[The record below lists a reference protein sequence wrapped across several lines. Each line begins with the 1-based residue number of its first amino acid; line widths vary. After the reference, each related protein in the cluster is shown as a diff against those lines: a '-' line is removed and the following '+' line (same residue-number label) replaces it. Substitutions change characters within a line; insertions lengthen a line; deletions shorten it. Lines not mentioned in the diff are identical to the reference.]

1 MIRLDAARYEP
12 FLWQESIE
20 LKEDE
25 KRDLELLE
33 ASPVRCQGSLTFTA
47 PDFLLHAEHTETGK
61 CQKHRSQQYVFSHV
75 LPSRAAGN

>member
-33 ASPVRCQGSLTFTA
+33 ADPW
-47 PDFLLHAEHTETGK
+47 
-61 CQKHRSQQYVFSHV
+61 
-75 LPSRAAGN
+75 